1 MLSKQNK
8 RAQIVRDTRAACPN
22 TKIVISGYSQGGFA
36 VHNAAD
42 ALGGDMSNVSAAV
55 IFGDPMSHMPVANID
70 ASKVHVVCH
79 EGDDICNQGALILPQ
94 HLTYAIDAASSAAW
108 LASKI

>member
-1 MLSKQNK
+1 M
-8 RAQIVRDTRAACPN
+8 RDTRAACPN
-22 TKIVISGYSQGGFA
+22 TKIVIGGYSQGGLA

-55 IFGDPMSHMPVANID
+55 IFGDPMSHMPLSNID

-79 EGDDICNQGALILPQ
+79 NGDNICDQGALILPQ
-94 HLTYAIDAASSAAW
+94 HLTYALDAVSSAAW
-108 LASKI
+108 VASKI